1 MTRVN
6 SIHSEYTLPGIA
18 LTVDIYSAMMIIK

>member
-1 MTRVN
+1 MTRVIF
-6 SIHSEYTLPGIA
+6 IHSEYTLPGIA

>member
-1 MTRVN
+1 MTRVI
-6 SIHSEYTLPGIA
+6 SIHSEYTLPGIS